1 VLDVIEGVKLSQYD
15 ELMFEFFFFLLSPP
29 VESVSEVSSDIKWFK
44 TLPII
49 VAGDQT
55 MVIPTKFVNHTSAK
69 IRI

>member
-15 ELMFEFFFFLLSPP
+15 ELMFEFFFLLSPP
-29 VESVSEVSSDIKWFK
+29 VKSVSDVSSDIKWFK